1 MAVRARPLTD
11 LDFCSGSRIEE
22 LNKLLEEL
30 ERRQSI
36 ALQGKDVLH
45 TCLQAKDLVFNLIAR
60 VHPLPSPNAFLLLSG
75 GLCSGS
81 LDVSSSDLGCPSP
94 FECSSISYTL
104 LVPIIRLPS
113 SLHLSQ
119 SSPCHYLVGRSAWD
133 PAPPVV
139 GAVTV
144 HVSPYDVSLW
154 FNSSLLSE
162 VSHLSESS
170 LPLSLERAEPWEPQL
185 KGIVTRLLSRMGF
198 FLQFLPDGTISGT
211 KEELSPYTLF
221 NVIPVGLR
229 VVAIQ
234 SSASCQYVAMNSE
247 GRLYNS
253 IHFTPECRFKESV
266 FDNYFVTYSST
277 LYRQRSSGRGWYLG
291 LNKDGR
297 AMEGNRVKKHRPA
310 GHFLPKLS
318 EVALYKEPS
327 LHDVIKLSPKRKLT
341 PKPSA
346 RLRGAR

>member
-1 MAVRARPLTD
+1 MA
-11 LDFCSGSRIEE
+11 
-22 LNKLLEEL
+22 
-30 ERRQSI
+30 
-36 ALQGKDVLH
+36 AL
-45 TCLQAKDLVFNLIAR
+45 A
-60 VHPLPSPNAFLLLSG
+60 
-75 GLCSGS
+75 
-81 LDVSSSDLGCPSP
+81 
-94 FECSSISYTL
+94 
-104 LVPIIRLPS
+104 S
-113 SLHLSQ
+113 SLIRQ
-119 SSPCHYLVGRSAWD
+119 KREVKETGGTR
-133 PAPPVV
+133 PAPPQRKVCPR
-139 GAVTV
+139 GTKSLCQKQLLFL
-144 HVSPYDVSLW
+144 VSKVR
-154 FNSSLLSE
+154 LLGSQRR
-162 VSHLSESS
+162 SINKD
-170 LPLSLERAEPWEPQL
+170 PEPQL

-198 FLQFLPDGTISGT
+198 YLQFLPDGTISGS

-234 SSASCQYVAMNSE
+234 SSACGQYVAMNSE

-253 IHFTPECRFKESV
+253 VHFTAECRFKESV

-277 LYRQRSSGRGWYLG
+277 LYRQRGSGRGWYLG

-327 LHDVIKLSPKRKLT
+327 LHDVIKVSPKRRLT

-346 RLRGAR
+346 RIRGAR

>member
-45 TCLQAKDLVFNLIAR
+45 TCLQAKDLVFNLI
-60 VHPLPSPNAFLLLSG
+60 
-75 GLCSGS
+75 
-81 LDVSSSDLGCPSP
+81 
-94 FECSSISYTL
+94 
-104 LVPIIRLPS
+104 
-113 SLHLSQ
+113 
-119 SSPCHYLVGRSAWD
+119 
-133 PAPPVV
+133 
-139 GAVTV
+139 
-144 HVSPYDVSLW
+144 
-154 FNSSLLSE
+154 
-162 VSHLSESS
+162 
-170 LPLSLERAEPWEPQL
+170 EPQL

>member
-1 MAVRARPLTD
+1 MAALASS
-11 LDFCSGSRIEE
+11 LI
-22 LNKLLEEL
+22 
-30 ERRQSI
+30 RQKREI
-36 ALQGKDVLH
+36 KD
-45 TCLQAKDLVFNLIAR
+45 
-60 VHPLPSPNAFLLLSG
+60 SG
-75 GLCSGS
+75 GTRP
-81 LDVSSSDLGCPSP
+81 VPPQRKVCP
-94 FECSSISYTL
+94 
-104 LVPIIRLPS
+104 R
-113 SLHLSQ
+113 
-119 SSPCHYLVGRSAWD
+119 
-133 PAPPVV
+133 
-139 GAVTV
+139 
-144 HVSPYDVSLW
+144 
-154 FNSSLLSE
+154 
-162 VSHLSESS
+162 
-170 LPLSLERAEPWEPQL
+170 
-185 KGIVTRLLSRMGF
+185 
-198 FLQFLPDGTISGT
+198 GT
-211 KEELSPYTLF
+211 KSLCQKQLLFLVSKVRLCGNQRRNPEKDTALF